1 MPLTEPDLWI
11 SHIRLFNSPHVTGA
25 NGSGQDF
32 WKALC
37 ICPFLHPLV
46 RECHKAPF
54 SACCL
59 PTDFCRYP
67 IAEAKFAFRRDPP
80 LPCTAKPPNGD
91 AATAKGP
98 RTLGYPHRTSST
110 STWVAATICRY
121 LLHFPGTETQPIH
134 STATPLGS
142 VCLLCQTACGTTPI
156 MNHSSAH

>member
-67 IAEAKFAFRRDPP
+67 IAEAKFAFRRVLP
-80 LPCTAKPPNGD
+80 LSCAAKSPTGRRQQPRVQGPWVTPTAHHRPQRGSQQPSAGTFCT
-91 AATAKGP
+91 
-98 RTLGYPHRTSST
+98 
-110 STWVAATICRY
+110 
-121 LLHFPGTETQPIH
+121 FPGRKRSQYTLLRPRW
-134 STATPLGS
+134 GRS
-142 VCLLCQTACGTTPI
+142 VFYAKRRVAPRP
-156 MNHSSAH
+156 S